1 MQLTLDTEYG
11 VTEKKG
17 IPVVSSRKIAKMFEK
32 GHKRV
37 LQDIRE
43 LDCSEEFS
51 RHNFVPSDYKIRGKK
66 YPEYLMT
73 KDGFTFLAM
82 GYTGKMAAKF
92 KEAYIMRFNQME
104 RFIESLA
111 TAKMEFPAFT
121 AAVMSLH
128 EEPKHYHFSNEVNM
142 VNSIVLGM
150 QAKKFKELNGIS
162 EKEASIRPYLTTQQ
176 IKNIETLQRVDI
188 GLMFAVPDFYK
199 RKEKLQEYYDRVN
212 FKQLPTETKQ

>member
-1 MQLTLDTEYG
+1 
-11 VTEKKG
+11 
-17 IPVVSSRKIAKMFEK
+17 
-32 GHKRV
+32 
-37 LQDIRE
+37 
-43 LDCSEEFS
+43 
-51 RHNFVPSDYKIRGKK
+51 
-66 YPEYLMT
+66 
-73 KDGFTFLAM
+73 
-82 GYTGKMAAKF
+82 
-92 KEAYIMRFNQME
+92 ME